1 MPSACATPR
10 ASAIACGPQHLSSAR
25 EMQSCGHTFIVT
37 PTTCQPCSR
46 KRYPATLESTPP
58 LIPSKT
64 RRFLL
69 MEGSNFDE
77 PAGESIVAAS
87 PCCAQAARL
96 QLHSPA
102 DEQAA

>member
-1 MPSACATPR
+1 MPNEWATAR
-10 ASAIACGPQHLSSAR
+10 ASATACGPQHLSSAR

-37 PTTCQPCSR
+37 PTTCQPRSR
-46 KRYPATLESTPP
+46 KRDPATLGSTPP

-87 PCCAQAARL
+87 PSCAEGGGH
-96 QLHSPA
+96 QLTPRPV
-102 DEQAA
+102 